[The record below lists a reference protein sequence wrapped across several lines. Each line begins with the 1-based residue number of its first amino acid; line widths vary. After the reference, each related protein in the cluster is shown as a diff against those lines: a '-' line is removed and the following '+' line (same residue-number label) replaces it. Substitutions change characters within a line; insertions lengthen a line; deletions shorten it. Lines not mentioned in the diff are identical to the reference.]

1 MCGLRERVSTTTPRY
16 LKGCIALI
24 ALALLPPLAAAER
37 ALSWPEDTPEQ
48 LAEDVFGVRF
58 RQMRLMD
65 GNKAALAFLLKE
77 LERSPRPVVKAYVA
91 WICLFS
97 KGWDYPEMYNVE
109 RGLKLATEAAD
120 AGSIMGLDVLAR
132 AKSLGIGGEIDP
144 AQAQELLA
152 KAAARGAVRSQA
164 RLGAFRAMGH
174 GSPMDIAEGVRLARE
189 AAQLGQTFGL
199 IEIGDAY
206 LTGKIIGFSDP
217 ATALT
222 YYDEASSYNDGEAR
236 SRMRKLQ
243 EKGVQDAAF
252 HIALDYVRSANR
264 AAWLAPARVKEQL
277 QDLMKLDSGDPR
289 ALVEIG
295 RAHADGVFARTNYKF
310 ARECFEKAAA
320 QGNLDAKFLL
330 AKMKLRGWGEKASP
344 AALGEIRALA
354 DAGVGEAVYYLG
366 YLHYWGVKEGPGIT
380 KDPALAFT
388 YVRRS
393 AQAGHPLG
401 MVNLGFCYEH
411 GIGTPVNYA
420 LAAKVYWEAWQLGYV
435 EGRNRVRKLMGF
447 VKSDLK

>member
-1 MCGLRERVSTTTPRY
+1 MLSRY
-16 LKGCIALI
+16 LKGSITLVM
-24 ALALLPPLAAAER
+24 LALLPLAAGER
-37 ALSWPEDTPEQ
+37 AFSWPEDTPAQ

-65 GNKAALAFLLKE
+65 GNKAALVFLLKE
-77 LERSPRPVVKAYVA
+77 LERSPRPVVQAYVA
-91 WICLFS
+91 WMCLFS
-97 KGWDYPEMYNVE
+97 KDWEYPEMHNVE
-109 RGLKLATEAAD
+109 RGIKLANEAAE
-120 AGSIMGLDVLAR
+120 AGSSIGLDVLAR
-132 AKSLGIGGEIDP
+132 AKSLGIGGEVDP

-152 KAAARGAVRSQA
+152 KAMARGAVRSQA
-164 RLGAFRAMGH
+164 RLGALRAMGH
-174 GSPMDIAEGVRLARE
+174 GSVADIEGGARLARE

-206 LTGKIIGFSDP
+206 FSGKIGGARDLK
-217 ATALT
+217 TALA

-236 SRMRKLQ
+236 GRLRYLK
-243 EKGVQDAAF
+243 EKGMEEAAF
-252 HIALDYVRSANR
+252 YIALDYVRAANR
-264 AAWLAPARVKEQL
+264 AAWLAPARVKEHL
-277 QDLMKLDSGDPR
+277 ADLMKLDRGDPR

-295 RAHADGVFARTNYKF
+295 RAHTDGVYARTDYKF

-380 KDPALAFT
+380 KDPALAFN
-388 YVRRS
+388 YIRRS
-393 AQAGHPLG
+393 AQTGHPLG

-435 EGRNRVRKLMGF
+435 EGRNRVRSMMGF
-447 VKSDLK
+447 VKMDLQ